1 MGRQKPGHALAW
13 RAGVAKQ
20 DRVGAGAWLPCGEE
34 PPQPLSPE

>member
-20 DRVGAGAWLPCGEE
+20 DRVVEE
-34 PPQPLSPE
+34 YSSPVVRKPSPNH

>member
-20 DRVGAGAWLPCGEE
+20 DRVVMGVQLPGGEKN
-34 PPQPLSPE
+34 SNH